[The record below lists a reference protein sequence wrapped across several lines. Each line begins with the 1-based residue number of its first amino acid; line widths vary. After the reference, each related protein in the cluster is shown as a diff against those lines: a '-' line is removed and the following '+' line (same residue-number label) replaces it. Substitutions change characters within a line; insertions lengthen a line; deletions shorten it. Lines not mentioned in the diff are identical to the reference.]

1 MNQVPHLQ
9 IKVFQSQWLLV
20 GRQYANLFFGIGV
33 RRSKGGE
40 GGWLGGHASSVSRIS
55 YIFRPSVWWFRV
67 PSHSEEGKIRVA
79 SALQN
84 VRKKRSSQ
92 RSVCALSSA
101 ARILFASIPGIGS
114 CVFGVNSPL
123 LNERAPRWSSVGQR
137 SSARTQPRR
146 QGALSEGNMRA
157 KQTAPSSTVRGI

>member
-1 MNQVPHLQ
+1 MRTCSLGLVLGDQKAGGVGLEVTQVACQEFRTYLDR
-9 IKVFQSQWLLV
+9 VS
-20 GRQYANLFFGIGV
+20 
-33 RRSKGGE
+33 GG
-40 GGWLGGHASSVSRIS
+40 GAFL
-55 YIFRPSVWWFRV
+55 P
-67 PSHSEEGKIRVA
+67 HSEEGKIRVA

>member
-1 MNQVPHLQ
+1 MRTCSLGLVLGDQKAGGVGLEVTQVACQEFRTYLDR
-9 IKVFQSQWLLV
+9 VS
-20 GRQYANLFFGIGV
+20 
-33 RRSKGGE
+33 GG
-40 GGWLGGHASSVSRIS
+40 G
-55 YIFRPSVWWFRV
+55 V

-114 CVFGVNSPL
+114 CVFAVNSPL